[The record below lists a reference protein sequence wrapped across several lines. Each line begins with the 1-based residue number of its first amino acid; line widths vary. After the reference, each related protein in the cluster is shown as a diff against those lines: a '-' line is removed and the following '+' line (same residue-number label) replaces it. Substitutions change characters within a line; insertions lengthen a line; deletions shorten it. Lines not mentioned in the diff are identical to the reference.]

1 MPEVSIIVP
10 VYNAEK
16 SIARCVDSILHQEY
30 EDFELILVDDGSKD
44 GSPAILDAYAKQDA
58 RVKVIHKPNSGVSST
73 RNLALDQAKGKYI
86 QFLDADDWIP
96 DNSTKMMVRDAVDKD
111 VDLVVGDF
119 YRVVGKNVSRKGS
132 IISNDVMTLQ
142 EFAEKMMNSP
152 SDFYYGV
159 LWNKLYKN
167 EIIQNYNVR
176 MDEDLSWCEDF
187 IFNLEYLL
195 HVKTVSALQIPVYYY
210 VKTEGSLV
218 AKSMSLTKIVDMK
231 SNVFAY
237 YNDFYKNVLDEKQ
250 YRKDRLAI
258 AGFLIDAAGDDMI
271 IPMLPG
277 TKKLG
282 EEQVHAYFQGD
293 VQNTVTAAYYLNKAY
308 EKNLE
313 VLALKYDLD
322 LKEVKVLASLREI
335 GEANSFAEI
344 ADLSGMNDVGVAS
357 IVMRLAVKGY
367 VSVKYSAKKMTV
379 SYGKNASDINQ
390 DIETALN
397 DLHQVITKN
406 LSEED
411 AEQGQKILKL
421 VSDNLRKY
429 IKANEN

>member
-167 EIIQNYNVR
+167 KIIQNYNVR